1 MIMLKKEYLKHWRW
15 NQTELQNLLQ
25 EEIPALVF
33 SPEASDFEREEMRV
47 KIANVSGNDPFSET

>member
-1 MIMLKKEYLKHWRW
+1 MVMLKKEYLKHWRW

-33 SPEASDFEREEMRV
+33 SPEASEFEREEMRV
-47 KIANVSGNDPFSET
+47 

>member
-33 SPEASDFEREEMRV
+33 SPEAPEFEREEMRV
-47 KIANVSGNDPFSET
+47 KITNVSGNDSFSET